1 MSNARVLGVLST
13 AACLTGVAGA
23 AQPWVPVQAD
33 HACGDIC
40 IVDRLEMAMFNALPT
55 EQRIAIA
62 GGMIRAG
69 ESDEAYARVGD
80 MLSRESYEAMR
91 PEWKRAMDKLA
102 KGEANGMAACFAPDT
117 PEDVVM
123 AFDALMF
130 NPENRFQLNN
140 RWSSTALSG
149 GGLGQGDPT
158 IITWG
163 YVADGTTINDGGFG
177 SGGSQL
183 FNWLNGVYGSP
194 ANWQP
199 LFQQVFDRWEE
210 LSGNDYVYEPNDDGA
225 NHSSGFNVGVPG
237 VRADVRIGALS
248 LDGGGGVLAYNFFP
262 DNGDMVLDAFDSFY
276 NNTGGNSLRLRN
288 IVAHEHGHGKGM
300 SHVCPANQTKLMEPF
315 ISTAYDG
322 PQLDDRLHAQRQYGD
337 PNEPNDNAAQA
348 TNIGSPFFFSLSAV
362 SIDDNSDSD
371 YYAIDFAEPGEL
383 TIQVTATGETYLDGP
398 QNNNG
403 SCSAGTNYDSL
414 RIHDLKVD
422 LIDTDGVSVI
432 TTEDSTGL
440 GGVEVLTVVVED
452 PGTYYARVRGG
463 NTNSIQAYNLFATID
478 ELPFIPARIDI
489 ASAPSQFDPGVDTS
503 VTVSI
508 DPNDEVVS
516 NRVLLYRAN
525 PGGSFQSINLVPAGG
540 QDFTATIPA
549 AACGDSPEYFF
560 EITGD
565 QSGMIT
571 LPSGG
576 AAAPF
581 SAIVGEVAVEFNDN
595 FNSDQGWS
603 VTNSAGLTDGA
614 WVRAVPAQGGDARV
628 ADPGTDFDGSAF
640 CYITDN
646 GADNSDV
653 DGGSTTLTSPNFD
666 LSDSPEAIISYA
678 RWFDNNEGGGAG
690 NPFQETFVI
699 EISNNGG
706 GSWSNL
712 ETVGP
717 NGAEV
722 SGGWVEK
729 SFRVADFV
737 TPTANVRVRFI
748 ASDDVG
754 TVVEAGVDAVRIEGL
769 TCEDP
774 VGGPCNAADLAAPEG
789 ILDLADI
796 SAFID
801 GFTNQTAVADLAA
814 PFGIFDLADISAFID
829 AFSAGCP

>member
-1 MSNARVLGVLST
+1 MSSARVLSVLSA
-13 AACLTGVAGA
+13 AACLSGVAGA
-23 AQPWVPVQAD
+23 AQPWVPVAST
-33 HACGDIC
+33 HACGESC

-55 EQRIAIA
+55 DQRIAIA
-62 GGMIRAG
+62 GGMIREGLA
-69 ESDEAYARVGD
+69 DEAYARVGEL
-80 MLSRESYEAMR
+80 LSRESYDAMR
-91 PEWKRAMDKLA
+91 PEWKRAMDTIA
-102 KGEANGMAACFAPDT
+102 KGEARGMAACFAPDT

-130 NPENRFQLNN
+130 SPENRFQLNN

-163 YVADGTTINDGGFG
+163 YVADGTTINDAGFG

-183 FNWLNGVYGSP
+183 FAWLNGIYGSP
-194 ANWQP
+194 AAWQP

-225 NHSSGFNVGVPG
+225 NHSSGFNVGIAG

-276 NNTGGNSLRLRN
+276 NNIGGDSLRLRN

-337 PNEPNDNAAQA
+337 PNEPNDSAASA
-348 TNIGSPFFFSLSAV
+348 TDIGTPFFFSLSAV

-371 YYAIDFAEPGEL
+371 YYAIQFTEPGEL
-383 TIQVTATGETYLDGP
+383 TVQVTATGETYLDGP
-398 QNNNG
+398 QNSNG
-403 SCSAGTNYDSL
+403 SCSAGSSYDSL

-422 LIDTDGVSVI
+422 LIDSNGSTVLA
-432 TTEDSTGL
+432 TEDATGL
-440 GGVEVLTVVVED
+440 GGAEVLTYVVED

-463 NTNSIQAYNLFATID
+463 STNSIQAYNLFATVD
-478 ELPFIPARIDI
+478 ELPFIPARIELVD
-489 ASAPSQFDPGVDTS
+489 AAPSQLDPGVSTV

-508 DPNDEVVS
+508 DPNDEMIS
-516 NRVLLYRAN
+516 GLSLRYRAD
-525 PGGSFQSINLVPAGG
+525 GGAFASIPLVAAGG
-540 QDFTATIPA
+540 MNYTGAIPA
-549 AACGDSPEYFF
+549 AACGDSPEFFF
-560 EITGD
+560 EISGD
-565 QSGMIT
+565 QSGSIT
-571 LPSGG
+571 LPDDG
-576 AAAPF
+576 ASAPF
-581 SAIVGEVAVEFNDN
+581 SAVVGEIAVEFSDN

-603 VTNSAGLTDGA
+603 VTNSASLTDGA
-614 WVRAVPAQGGDARV
+614 WQRTVPTQGSDDRI
-628 ADPGTDFDGSAF
+628 ADPGSDFDGSAF

-653 DGGSTTLTSPNFD
+653 DGGSTTLTSPSFD
-666 LSDSPEAIISYA
+666 LSENPEAILSYA
-678 RWFDNNEGGGAG
+678 RWFDNNEGGSAA
-690 NPFQETFVI
+690 NPFQETFVV

-722 SGGWVEK
+722 SGGWFEK

-737 TPTANVRVRFI
+737 TPTANVRIRFI

-774 VGGPCNAADLAAPEG
+774 MGGSCNAADLAEPFE
-789 ILDLADI
+789 ILDLSDI

-801 GFTNQTAVADLAA
+801 GFTNQLPVADLAE
-814 PFGIFDLADISAFID
+814 PFGIFDLSDIGAFVSAF
-829 AFSAGCP
+829 SGGCP

>member
-1 MSNARVLGVLST
+1 MSSARVLSVLT
-13 AACLTGVAGA
+13 AAGCLTGIAGA
-23 AQPWVPVQAD
+23 AQPWLPITTTD
-33 HACGDIC
+33 HACAEAC
-40 IVDRLEMAMFNALPT
+40 MVDRLELAMFNALPT

-69 ESDEAYARVGD
+69 DADGAYSRVAN
-80 MLSRESYEAMR
+80 LLAEESYDAMR
-91 PEWKRAMDKLA
+91 PEWKRAMDMLA

-163 YVADGTTINDGGFG
+163 YVADGTTVNDAGFG
-177 SGGSQL
+177 SAGSQL
-183 FNWLNGVYGSP
+183 FSWMNGIYGNP
-194 ANWQP
+194 GNWQP

-225 NHSSGFNVGVPG
+225 NHSSGFNSGVAG
-237 VRADVRIGALS
+237 VRADVRIAAIS

-276 NNTGGNSLRLRN
+276 SNTSGNSLRLRN

-315 ISTAYDG
+315 ISTQYDG

-337 PNEPNDNAAQA
+337 FNEPNDNSGSA
-348 TNIGSPFFFSLSAV
+348 TDIGTPFFFSLSAV
-362 SIDDNSDSD
+362 SIDDNSDVD
-371 YYAIDFAEPGEL
+371 WYEIEFTEPGEL
-383 TIQVTATGETYLDGP
+383 TVQVTATGETYLDGP

-403 SCSAGTNYDSL
+403 SCSAGSNYDSL
-414 RIHDLKVD
+414 RVHDLKVD
-422 LIDTDGVSVI
+422 LIAGNGSTVLAS
-432 TTEDSTGL
+432 EDSTGI
-440 GGVEVLTVVVED
+440 GEAEVLTYVVED
-452 PGTYYARVRGG
+452 AGTYYARVRGD
-463 NTNSIQAYNLFATID
+463 NTNSIQAYNLFATIED
-478 ELPFIPARIDI
+478 LPFIPARIDI
-489 ASAPSQFDPGVDTS
+489 SEAPDQLDPGVPTV

-516 NRVLLYRAN
+516 NRVLRFRAD
-525 PGGSFQSINLVPAGG
+525 GGSFQSITLQPAGG
-540 QDFTATIPA
+540 QDFTASIPA
-549 AACGDSPEYFF
+549 VACGESPEYFF
-560 EITGD
+560 QITGD
-565 QSGMIT
+565 QSGTIS

-576 AAAPF
+576 AAEPF
-581 SAIVGEVAVEFNDN
+581 SAIVGELAVEFNDN

-614 WVRAVPAQGGDARV
+614 WQRTVPSQGSDDRV

-666 LSDSPEAIISYA
+666 LSDSPEAILSYA
-678 RWFDNNEGGGAG
+678 RWFDNNEDGSAA
-690 NPFQETFVI
+690 NAFEETFVI

-706 GSWSNL
+706 SNWSNL

-717 NGAEV
+717 TGPEV
-722 SGGWVEK
+722 SGGWVQK
-729 SFRVADFV
+729 AFRVADFV
-737 TPTANVRVRFI
+737 TPTANVRIRFI
-748 ASDDVG
+748 ASDDIG

-774 VGGPCNAADLAAPEG
+774 TGGPCNAADLAAPEG

-796 SAFID
+796 GAFTG
-801 GFTNQTAVADLAA
+801 GFTSQDSIADLNDD
-814 PFGIFDLADISAFID
+814 GIFDLADIGLFVA